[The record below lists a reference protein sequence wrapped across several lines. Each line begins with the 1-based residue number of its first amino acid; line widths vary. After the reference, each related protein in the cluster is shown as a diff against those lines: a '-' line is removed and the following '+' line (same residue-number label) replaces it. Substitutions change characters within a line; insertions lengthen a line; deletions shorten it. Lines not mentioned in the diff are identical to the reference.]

1 MGRLEGKVVVVTGAS
16 GGQGAAEARL
26 FADEGATVVIADV
39 LVEQGEALAL
49 ELTAAG
55 RRAVFMELDVSDEA
69 RWAEVVAT
77 IEAEFGRLD
86 VLVNNAGVSDRRGV
100 MDQPGDAFD
109 RVLSINLWGPVA
121 GMQAC
126 APLMGR
132 TGGGAVVNISSVAGL
147 TGYDAAGYTAS
158 KWGLRGV
165 TKTAALELAPL
176 GIRVNSVHPGTI
188 LTPMISNVTRDVV
201 DHYVRVNPYPRPGV
215 PEEIAH
221 TVVHLAIDGQSSFT
235 TGAEVVIDG
244 GFIAGGAHR
253 GLALRIA
260 QSEGAADA

>member
-1 MGRLEGKVVVVTGAS
+1 MSDKVVLVTGAS
-16 GGQGAAEARL
+16 GGQGEAEVRL

-39 LVEQGEALAL
+39 LVEQGEKLAA
-49 ELTAAG
+49 ELVGAG
-55 RRAVFMELDVSDEA
+55 HRVVFIELDVVDEV
-69 RWAEVVAT
+69 RWAEVVAQ
-77 IEAEFGRLD
+77 IEADFGRLD

-100 MDQPGDAFD
+100 MEQPEDAFD
-109 RVLSINLWGPVA
+109 RVLLINLWGPVA

-132 TGGGAVVNISSVAGL
+132 TGGGSIVNISSVAGL
-147 TGYDAAGYTAS
+147 TGYDAAGYTSS

-165 TKTAALELAPL
+165 TKTGALELASL

-188 LTPMISNVTRDVV
+188 ITPMLAHTTTEVIDN
-201 DHYVRVNPYPRPGV
+201 YVRVNPDPRAGR

-221 TVVHLAIDGQSSFT
+221 TVVHLAIDEVSSFT
-235 TGAEVVIDG
+235 TGAEVAIDG

-253 GLALRIA
+253 GQALVMDAIK
-260 QSEGAADA
+260 EAADV

>member
-1 MGRLEGKVVVVTGAS
+1 MGRLDDKVVLVTGAS

-26 FADEGATVVIADV
+26 FAEEGATVLVADV
-39 LVEQGEALAL
+39 LVDAGKALVT
-49 ELTAAG
+49 ELAAAG
-55 RRAVFMELDVSDEA
+55 HRAVFVELDVADEK
-69 RWAEVVAT
+69 RWAEVVAE
-77 IEAEFGRLD
+77 IESVFGRLD
-86 VLVNNAGVSDRRGV
+86 VLVNNAGVSDRRGI
-100 MDQPGDAFD
+100 MDQPEDAFD
-109 RVLSINLWGPVA
+109 DVLSINLWGPVA

-132 TGGGAVVNISSVAGL
+132 TGGGSIVNISSVAGI

-188 LTPMISNVTRDVV
+188 LTPMLSNVTGEEIDR
-201 DHYVRVNPYPRPGV
+201 YVSVNPDPRAGT

-221 TVVHLAIDGQSSFT
+221 TVVHVSIDELSSFT
-235 TGAEVVIDG
+235 TGAEIVIDG
-244 GFIAGGAHR
+244 GFVAGGAHR
-253 GLALRIA
+253 AQSLRIA
-260 QSEGAADA
+260 ELKEASHA